1 MSDKFLA
8 VIPARGGSKGIARK
22 NIREFLGKPLL
33 GWTAEAA
40 TKSGIFERIVLST
53 EDEEIA
59 EVGRQFQLEVP
70 FMRPDELARDDTSTV
85 SVISHAVLWMR
96 EAEDWRPDYVM
107 ILEPTSPGRRIFHI
121 REAAEK
127 LANGDVDSLA
137 SISEIPHHYNP
148 DKILKINPD
157 DSVEGIYGTQIKN
170 MIHRRQDLKTFYAF
184 NGLVFSCRADLLL
197 EGSPSIWGDKVL
209 SYIVDEKYDMNIDTL
224 EEWSVAERRFRS
236 ILEVEPE

>member
-8 VIPARGGSKGIARK
+8 IIPARGGSKGIARK
-22 NIREFLGKPLL
+22 NIREFMGKPLL

-59 EVGRQFQLEVP
+59 ELGRQFQLEVP
-70 FMRPDELARDDTSTV
+70 FLRPDELARDDTPTV
-85 SVISHAVLWMR
+85 SVIRHAVHWMK
-96 EAEDWRPDYVM
+96 EAEGWQPDYVM
-107 ILEPTSPGRRIFHI
+107 ILEPTSPGRRVFHI

-127 LANGDVDSLA
+127 LAGSEVDSLA
-137 SISEIPHHYNP
+137 SISEIPHHFNP
-148 DKILKINPD
+148 DKILKITPD
-157 DSVEGIYGTQIKN
+157 KLIEGIYGTQIKN

-197 EGSPSIWGDKVL
+197 EDSPSIWGDKVL
-209 SYIVDEKYDMNIDTL
+209 PYIVDEKYDMNIDTL
-224 EEWSVAERRFRS
+224 EEWGVAESRFRR
-236 ILEVEPE
+236 ILEKEPE